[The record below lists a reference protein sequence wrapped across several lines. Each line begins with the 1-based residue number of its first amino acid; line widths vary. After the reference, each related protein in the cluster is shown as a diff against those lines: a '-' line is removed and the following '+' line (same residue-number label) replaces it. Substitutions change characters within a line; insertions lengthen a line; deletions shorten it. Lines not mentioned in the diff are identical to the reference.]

1 MVWLFIVPAWLI
13 LGVLTAGWF
22 WPPQLR
28 EGLFKQKIYIR
39 EEPPDVERYELL
51 AAAGKDISNLKD
63 DIVKQF
69 VRDRKVMKSMR
80 EQTKNRRKEIL
91 EELKNMKGVMSSLYE
106 VQQQI
111 IS

>member
-51 AAAGKDISNLKD
+51 AAAGKDISSVKD
-63 DIVKQF
+63 DIVNKG
-69 VRDRKVMKSMR
+69 MKSMR

-91 EELKNMKGVMSSLYE
+91 EELKNMKGVMSSFYE

>member
-1 MVWLFIVPAWLI
+1 M
-13 LGVLTAGWF
+13 
-22 WPPQLR
+22 
-28 EGLFKQKIYIR
+28 
-39 EEPPDVERYELL
+39 ERYELL
-51 AAAGKDISNLKD
+51 AAAGKDISSVKD

-69 VRDRKVMKSMR
+69 VRDRKGMKSMR